1 MNRNSWNSLSRINK
15 IRRPIIFIKCGKDEI
30 VPSYMTDKLREE
42 CNKHHIANYIFEL
55 PDGQHN

>member
-1 MNRNSWNSLSRINK
+1 M
-15 IRRPIIFIKCGKDEI
+15 FIKCGKDEI

-42 CNKHHIANYIFEL
+42 CNKHHITNYIFEL